1 LHHVMVRGIERMA
14 ILLDD
19 NDRMDVVNRIGKAA
33 ETLGLERLL
42 AFFSRSDW
50 YIQSK
55 SGRG

>member
-1 LHHVMVRGIERMA
+1 MVRGIERMA